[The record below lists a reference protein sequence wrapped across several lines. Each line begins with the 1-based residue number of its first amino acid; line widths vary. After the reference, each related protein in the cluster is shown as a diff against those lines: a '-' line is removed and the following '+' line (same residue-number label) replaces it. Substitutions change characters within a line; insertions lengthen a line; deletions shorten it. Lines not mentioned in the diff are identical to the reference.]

1 MDEEAKVSDLIIPGT
16 MNFESEG
23 SQYGL
28 NRQVVWRE
36 KVIEPLGETV
46 PEWRFYVDLGRL
58 MHGSAYPPVQSPAD
72 IYELMRGMSPTWG
85 GMSLERVKASPSG
98 IVWPCPSPDGKDGRG
113 TLFKDA
119 RFWTKSGKVELDIPG
134 LGPLAWEEPTGS
146 PLGEDGDPKKF
157 PLIFTQ
163 GKVVHHWQQSVTTW
177 SRYMAQFSDGNSVQI
192 HPETA
197 KALNLAEGNSA
208 LLETEVGRMP
218 VKVKIT
224 DAVLPGVVWTPSYP
238 DPGSGVSGNA
248 GQPVNSII
256 PGNWDKGGAQHNGFG
271 CRLTKA

>member
-1 MDEEAKVSDLIIPGT
+1 
-16 MNFESEG
+16 
-23 SQYGL
+23 
-28 NRQVVWRE
+28 
-36 KVIEPLGETV
+36 
-46 PEWRFYVDLGRL
+46 
-58 MHGSAYPPVQSPAD
+58 
-72 IYELMRGMSPTWG
+72 
-85 GMSLERVKASPSG
+85 
-98 IVWPCPSPDGKDGRG
+98 
-113 TLFKDA
+113 
-119 RFWTKSGKVELDIPG
+119 
-134 LGPLAWEEPTGS
+134 
-146 PLGEDGDPKKF
+146 LGEDGDPKKF

-208 LLETEVGRMP
+208 LLETEIGRMP

-256 PGNWDKGGAQHNGFG
+256 PGNWDKAGAQHNGFG